1 MSQAACNAE
10 NHLQRVRRAQL
21 QVSICNAFQLLVV
34 SPSLFTWLT
43 SFRRRI
49 NPRVLASGTLLVQ
62 CSNAECLIFH
72 KVVDHLHLF
81 HELAG
86 PVFTAPSAGARKS
99 KRRLGGVAREDD
111 SEEEWL
117 WG

>member
-1 MSQAACNAE
+1 M
-10 NHLQRVRRAQL
+10 VY
-21 QVSICNAFQLLVV
+21 
-34 SPSLFTWLT
+34 PSGFTGLT
-43 SFRRRI
+43 SLRRRI
-49 NPRVLASGTLLVQ
+49 NPRVLAEGTLFVQ
-62 CSNAECLIFH
+62 CSNAQCLIFH

-86 PVFTAPSAGARKS
+86 PVFTPPSAGARQS
-99 KRRLGGVAREDD
+99 KRRLGGVAREED

>member
-1 MSQAACNAE
+1 
-10 NHLQRVRRAQL
+10 VRTAT
-21 QVSICNAFQLLVV
+21 SIVV
-34 SPSLFTWLT
+34 SSSLFTWLT

-49 NPRVLASGTLLVQ
+49 NPRVLASGTLFVQ